1 MPVVLLCLYVILI
14 SMMTGNLS
22 WCSETEREGIQNID
36 KSRVRE
42 PADGVIFGPCWT
54 VIPIFEDSWLI
65 VLRKR
70 EALRFRR
77 ISIAL
82 EK

>member
-1 MPVVLLCLYVILI
+1 M
-14 SMMTGNLS
+14 
-22 WCSETEREGIQNID
+22 QNID
-36 KSRVRE
+36 KRWVRE
-42 PADGVIFGPCWT
+42 VAEGVIFGPCWT

-70 EALRFRR
+70 EALRVRR
-77 ISIAL
+77 ISIAW